1 MVANQ
6 SSPSAVSLDVMVND
20 LKRASAE
27 LTAIER
33 GVAAERLV
41 PGEVVFRD
49 PFDTYD
55 QVTVGAVVT
64 AYELSAHDA
73 RRLDG
78 FLAMRPQDVLDND
91 VILEHWRS
99 GLVRG
104 KTVGEALLIFLDCAA
119 GLLEDRG
126 RYAEWRRK
134 YDDYIARTKVFL
146 KSLDEETLAA
156 MLRKPPSRKQLWL
169 VRYTVECL
177 GVEFPEL
184 SDRRAAFIWLRDVGA
199 NPRYRRVR

>member
-6 SSPSAVSLDVMVND
+6 SSLSPVSLDVMVD
-20 LKRASAE
+20 GLKRMSAE
-27 LTAIER
+27 LTAFER
-33 GVAAERLV
+33 GVGAEQLV
-41 PGEVVFRD
+41 PAEVVFRD
-49 PFDTYD
+49 PLDTYHHINL
-55 QVTVGAVVT
+55 GAVLA
-64 AYELSAHDA
+64 AYGLSANDA

-78 FLAMRPQDVLDND
+78 FLAMRPLDVLDD
-91 VILEHWRS
+91 DGILGHWKS

-104 KTVGEALLIFLDCAA
+104 KTVGEALLIFLDCVA
-119 GLLEDRG
+119 GLLEDHG

-146 KSLDEETLAA
+146 KSLDEEMLVA

-199 NPRYRRVR
+199 NPRYRRAR